1 MPELPEV
8 ETVRCQLQKALPG
21 RRFESV
27 TEVDPFVLRDVSP
40 EAVSASLGGR
50 VVRRVD
56 RAGKF
61 LVLPLS
67 GGTFL
72 TVHLGMTGNLLMTD
86 PAEAFTHVRFAALMD
101 DGRRL
106 VFRDVR
112 KFGRVHVTEGGPAER
127 INRLGPDA
135 WLGDWGPDYLAARLE
150 GRTGALKAF
159 LLDQRN
165 LAGIG
170 NIYADEIL
178 FGARLS
184 PVRPAGR
191 LTRGEVERLAVE
203 IKERLAEGVLAR
215 GCTVSDFVDSEGRPG
230 TFQESLRAYGRHGLP
245 CVSCGG
251 PLARI
256 VVAGR
261 GTIFCAVCQS

>member
-8 ETVRCQLQKALPG
+8 ETVRCQLQKTLPG
-21 RRFESV
+21 LRFESV
-27 TEVDPFVLRDVSP
+27 TQVDPFILRDMSA
-40 EAVSASLGGR
+40 EAVPAALEGR
-50 VVRRVD
+50 VVQQVD

-67 GGTFL
+67 GGLFL
-72 TVHLGMTGNLLMTD
+72 TVHLGMTGNLLISD
-86 PAEAFTHVRFAALMD
+86 AAEAFTHVRFSAVLE

-106 VFRDVR
+106 VFRDIR
-112 KFGRVHVTEGGPAER
+112 KFGRVHVTEGGPSAR
-127 INRLGPDA
+127 IERLGPDA
-135 WLGDWGPDYLAARLE
+135 WLGDWGPEYLADRLE

-184 PVRPAGR
+184 PVRPSGR
-191 LTRGEVERLAVE
+191 LAPGEVERLAVE

-230 TFQESLRAYGRHGLP
+230 TFQESLRAYGRQGLP
-245 CVSCGG
+245 CASCGR
-251 PLARI
+251 PLERI

-261 GTIFCAVCQS
+261 GTIYCPVCQP